1 MKTIDHFEKNWEA
14 HLEDLKNLV
23 RIPSVSF
30 PGFPASELKRSA
42 SLVAEILKKR
52 GLHHVEILEVGG
64 APPYVYAE
72 SKQDPKKPT
81 VLLYAHHDVQPPG
94 REEHWKTSPFEPT
107 VKAGPGG
114 DRLYGRGCADDKAGV
129 IVHSASIGSFFGA
142 GEDLPVNVKIVI
154 EGEEEAGSDH
164 LPLFLETYKKKIQA
178 DLMILTDTTNFD
190 CGVPALT
197 IALRGLVIIDVEV
210 RALTKTVHSGMWGG
224 PIPDPV
230 QALSKMLATLSD
242 NEGRIAIPGIR
253 EMVPPVSQ
261 AEEADFKSMPY
272 NEKDFRE
279 QVGLIPSAK
288 ILKEGPSV
296 LAQTWRFPSLTVTAI
311 QASSRATPNNIIND
325 TAWARVTIRV
335 APGMSGEKIA
345 QALKDHLRSQVL
357 WGLECTLTENGVG
370 DGWKT
375 DPYGE
380 HKHTFEIAERAL
392 EKGYGKKVIKI
403 GCGGSI
409 PFVEPFA
416 HALGGVPA
424 LLIGVEDP
432 YTNAHGENESLLIND
447 LKKACLSQ
455 IYLFEALGKEFRK
468 TSCSLQ

>member
-1 MKTIDHFEKNWEA
+1 MQAISHFEKNWNA

-30 PGFPASELKRSA
+30 PGFPEAELKRSA
-42 SLVAEILKKR
+42 SLTADILKKS
-52 GLHHVEILEVGG
+52 GLPHVEILEVGN

-94 REEHWKTSPFEPT
+94 REEHWKTKPFEPT
-107 VKAGPGG
+107 VLPGPGG

-129 IVHSASIGSFFGA
+129 IVHSASISSFLQS

-178 DLMILTDTTNFD
+178 DVMILTDTTNFD

-230 QALSKMLATLSD
+230 QALSKMIATLSD
-242 NEGRIAIPGIR
+242 DQGQIAIPAIR
-253 EMVPPVSQ
+253 DMIPPLSK
-261 AEEADFKSMPY
+261 EEIQDFAQMPY

-279 QVGLIPSAK
+279 QVGLVPSAQL
-288 ILKEGPSV
+288 LKEGPSV

-311 QASSRATPNNIIND
+311 QASSKATPNNIIND
-325 TAWARVTIRV
+325 IAWARVTIRV
-335 APGMSGEKIA
+335 APGMNGEKIS
-345 QALKDHLRSQVL
+345 QALQAHLKKQVP
-357 WGLECTLTENGVG
+357 WGLECTLTEQGVG

-380 HKHTFEIAERAL
+380 HRHTFELAERAL

-416 HALGGVPA
+416 KALGGVPA

-432 YTNAHGENESLLIND
+432 YTNAHGENESLLISD

-455 IYLFEALGKEFRK
+455 IYLFEALGKALK
-468 TSCSLQ
+468 I